1 MEVREGLGS
10 EVLLHLAVDAGRV
23 VAVGEEQS
31 DEVQWFFV
39 ALVDPRTK
47 AQVDEEIVLAVDA
60 DAIHFF
66 DLDTGLAVRS

>member
-1 MEVREGLGS
+1 M
-10 EVLLHLAVDAGRV
+10 LLHLAVDTRRV
-23 VAVGEEQS
+23 IAVGEEQS

-39 ALVDPRTK
+39 AHVDPRTK

-66 DLDTGLAVRS
+66 DLDTGSPFRS

>member
-1 MEVREGLGS
+1 MKAWVRRCS
-10 EVLLHLAVDAGRV
+10 CTSPSTRDAV

-39 ALVDPRTK
+39 ARVDPRTK